1 LTDQDAHRHRGAPVD
16 EALALL
22 EEKVEILNELLYGCP
37 WREALDSGSD
47 RAKVEAIMAALEH
60 LLGAAEMYLPDR
72 FLHHIRI
79 AGQAFTLAVS
89 SPAALRFRD
98 DLAFFQAAAV
108 ELRRARADAM
118 PGVGDDVEL
127 ETAIRQVVSDAVT
140 AGGVI
145 DIYAAAGIAKPD
157 ISVLDDDFARRLLI
171 NPHPNVQIE
180 LLKRLL
186 NSELK
191 TAAKHNLI
199 AERKFSEMLER
210 AMRSYTTRSLD
221 TAQVIAELVELAKQM
236 CAERDRGAKLEFVQ
250 PTRGCPPRWAERSEP
265 AE

>member
-72 FLHHIRI
+72 FLHHTRI

-108 ELRRARADAM
+108 ELRRTRADAI

-157 ISVLDDDFARRLLI
+157 ISILDDDFARRLST